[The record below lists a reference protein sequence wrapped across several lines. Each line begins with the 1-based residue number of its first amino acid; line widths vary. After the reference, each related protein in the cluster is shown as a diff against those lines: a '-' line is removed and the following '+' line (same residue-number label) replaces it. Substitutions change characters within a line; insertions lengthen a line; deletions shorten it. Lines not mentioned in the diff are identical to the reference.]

1 MVVSERAASAD
12 ARGSGREGDMGDAT
26 LSTRRACGVHC
37 CACAHGRTLRSGRRQ
52 SPRGRDTAE
61 QPTAQLSLETRGG
74 RRESAYSYICERK
87 MKVLCICSFL
97 CFVCLIMSPTP
108 RAFGL
113 HASHAATSNLHASK
127 KWRGRNAQIWFA
139 SCSARR
145 RSRTMAQPSVE
156 AAVPHV
162 DLVVES

>member
-61 QPTAQLSLETRGG
+61 QHSCPWKPAEAGEKD
-74 RRESAYSYICERK
+74 ESVVYLFIF
-87 MKVLCICSFL
+87 VLCMSDYVTDSASVWLACIACGNFEL
-97 CFVCLIMSPTP
+97 ACFEKV
-108 RAFGL
+108 
-113 HASHAATSNLHASK
+113 
-127 KWRGRNAQIWFA
+127 
-139 SCSARR
+139 ARTKR
-145 RSRTMAQPSVE
+145 P
-156 AAVPHV
+156 
-162 DLVVES
+162 DLVRKLLCKATVQNDGATVCRGCGPTRRLGCQ

>member
-61 QPTAQLSLETRGG
+61 QHNCPWKPAEAGERAS
-74 RRESAYSYICERK
+74 SYICERK

-97 CFVCLIMSPTP
+97 CFVCHRLRERLACMHRMRQLRTCMLRKSGADETP
-108 RAFGL
+108 RFGSQAAL
-113 HASHAATSNLHASK
+113 QGDGPERWRNRLSRLRSHTSTWL
-127 KWRGRNAQIWFA
+127 
-139 SCSARR
+139 
-145 RSRTMAQPSVE
+145 
-156 AAVPHV
+156 
-162 DLVVES
+162 

>member
-12 ARGSGREGDMGDAT
+12 ARGAAGARVTWAMRLSRPGAHAACIVARVLTVGRFVPVGGSLRGDGIQQN
-26 LSTRRACGVHC
+26 STAVLGNPRR
-37 CACAHGRTLRSGRRQ
+37 
-52 SPRGRDTAE
+52 P
-61 QPTAQLSLETRGG
+61 
-74 RRESAYSYICERK
+74 ERK

-162 DLVVES
+162 DLVVNE

>member
-61 QPTAQLSLETRGG
+61 QHSCPWKPA
-74 RRESAYSYICERK
+74 RRPERK

-97 CFVCLIMSPTP
+97 CFVCHRL
-108 RAFGL
+108 RERFGL

-139 SCSARR
+139 SCSARTSARR